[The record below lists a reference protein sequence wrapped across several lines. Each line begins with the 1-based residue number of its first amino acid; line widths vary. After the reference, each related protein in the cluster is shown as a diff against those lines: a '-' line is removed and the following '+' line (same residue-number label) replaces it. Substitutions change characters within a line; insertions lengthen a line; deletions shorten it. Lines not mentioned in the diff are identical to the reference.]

1 MKQDTIQQLRH
12 KLDEAKKL
20 ESIKTKKAA
29 DAARELSEAIAK
41 LEVAGKS
48 VTMTEAQTRATA
60 WQKARK
66 SAAEIMRP
74 PLLPQHSKG
83 DTIRPGLRDMYVKF
97 FLKLIQKIIS
107 LLTCI
112 IKCRRNRSFGFS
124 LFQMIILKIH
134 ISRSCNEAAI

>member
-74 PLLPQHSKG
+74 PLLPQYSKG

-97 FLKLIQKIIS
+97 FLKLIQKINS

-112 IKCRRNRSFGFS
+112 IKCRRNRASVYF
-124 LFQMIILKIH
+124 K
-134 ISRSCNEAAI
+134 